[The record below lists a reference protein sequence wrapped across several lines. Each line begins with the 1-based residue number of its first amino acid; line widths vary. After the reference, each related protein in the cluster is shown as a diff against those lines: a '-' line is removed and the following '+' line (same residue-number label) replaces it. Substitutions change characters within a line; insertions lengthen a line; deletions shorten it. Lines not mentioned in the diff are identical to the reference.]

1 MITSIDEFEEL
12 KKAIDD
18 LKSQAVDN
26 ILAVNE
32 AKMAVVN
39 KVAEVAQTFQKGK
52 YIESPERIIIS
63 SPDIVIGNVDRWGIA
78 KPGGTVTLRASEIN
92 IEGTPSGS
100 IGGNVK
106 IQAPIIH
113 QYASDPGCEGKG
125 ESVGYGSEILLHAA
139 GIGLRADN
147 IGTKNVLSK
156 HPSLP
161 VSGWVSISTD
171 EGVAIAKASH
181 NNRAEDEGGMLADLE
196 GQLDED
202 GIALQTKLTSIAA
215 TLKKNSGSL
224 FDSLPPAMQLAAAI
238 TEGGA
243 DNVKIFKEQEEF
255 NDAVV
260 DLCNDLEDYLKK
272 MFMYKSRQI
281 KFDTNKG
288 QSKYNIE
295 AKDTGNHIV
304 NIITNKAEITTG
316 ADEKDS
322 FVSFNSKVLSV
333 VGIKED
339 SQILLNADNV
349 AISTVKPDKVKDKD
363 GYSMRDNGQINVI
376 TKSLNLNSLAS
387 TSPTN
392 EDKTVQNEQT
402 DGSKLEVKFK
412 DILIDTAPIAKDD
425 KDKGKGKIAVN
436 TKEFDLTGY
445 ECMAEETK
453 KFDAG
458 SMANIAAETIKLGGN
473 KSSKELTTKIID
485 MNAES
490 GDFVMSNVG
499 TLVSALD
506 GKTVKSQL
514 SISNTSEIF
523 VDAENV
529 LLGRKKEVEIGN
541 NKVKLNT
548 DTDAGSHKFSAGD
561 VQASHWLKGPKTS
574 DK

>member
-92 IEGTPSGS
+92 IEGTSSGS
-100 IGGNVK
+100 MGGNVK

-113 QYASDPGCEGKG
+113 QYASDPGCEGNG

-139 GIGLRADN
+139 GIGLQADN

-196 GQLDED
+196 GQLDEE
-202 GIALQTKLTSIAA
+202 GIALQTKLTSIAT

-224 FDSLPPAMQLAAAI
+224 FDSLPPAMLLAAAI
-238 TEGGA
+238 TEGSA
-243 DNVKIFKEQEEF
+243 DNVQIFKEQEEF
-255 NDAVV
+255 NEAVV
-260 DLCNDLEDYLKK
+260 DLCNDLEEYLKK

-295 AKDTGNHIV
+295 AKDTGTHIV
-304 NIITNKAEITTG
+304 NIITNKANITTG

-322 FVSFNSKVLSV
+322 IVTFNSNVLAV
-333 VGIKED
+333 EGIGKN
-339 SQILLNADNV
+339 SIISLNADNV

-363 GYSMRDNGQINVI
+363 GYSMIDNGQINVI

-387 TSPTN
+387 TSATK
-392 EDKTVQNEQT
+392 EDQTVLKEQT

-458 SMANIAAETIKLGGN
+458 SKANIAAETINFGGD
-473 KSSKELTTKIID
+473 KSSKELTTAQVL
-485 MNAES
+485 MTTES
-490 GDFVMSNVG
+490 GDIQLDKDGAILTAYNDASPDTQLIINKSTEVFVTADTV
-499 TLVSALD
+499 TL
-506 GKTVKSQL
+506 GKK
-514 SISNTSEIF
+514 
-523 VDAENV
+523 
-529 LLGRKKEVEIGN
+529 GEVEI
-541 NKVKLNT
+541 T
-548 DTDAGSHKFSAGD
+548 DTNVKFEAD
-561 VQASHWLKGPKTS
+561 VDGGGHEFKTANITATSKLKGPKS
-574 DK
+574 QD